1 MITEQLSPCSI
12 FRACPTPKSVKSCAS
27 QKERYVRGSFTRT
40 DSCKITWTNFGKT
53 LSRNDEEMD
62 EFDDN
67 EIARLLRLK
76 RYEQPPPGYFENF
89 LHEFHRRQRDELLRQ
104 PLWRIFLERA
114 QNFMSQLDMRSLA
127 SYPTAVAAVLVCAA
141 IFSLKVYQQPETAR
155 VATQSPLTLSM
166 PLNVEEEWNLASP
179 PVGTQIFRTQ
189 PVRSFRESAQ
199 THRAAPPRY
208 VLDSVPVSYEPTFR
222 F

>member
-1 MITEQLSPCSI
+1 
-12 FRACPTPKSVKSCAS
+12 
-27 QKERYVRGSFTRT
+27 
-40 DSCKITWTNFGKT
+40 
-53 LSRNDEEMD
+53 MD
-62 EFDDN
+62 EFDDR

-104 PLWRIFLERA
+104 PLWRICLERA
-114 QNFMSQLDMRSLA
+114 HTFMLGLDVLWVA
-127 SYPTAVAAVLVCAA
+127 SYPAAVTAVLVCAA
-141 IFSLKVYQQPETAR
+141 VISLKIYQQPETAR
-155 VATQSPLTLSM
+155 IALQSRPAISTPVSA
-166 PLNVEEEWNLASP
+166 EDEWNLASP
-179 PVGTQIFRTQ
+179 VSMQILRTQ
-189 PVRSFRESAQ
+189 PVRSFHESAQ

>member
-1 MITEQLSPCSI
+1 M
-12 FRACPTPKSVKSCAS
+12 
-27 QKERYVRGSFTRT
+27 
-40 DSCKITWTNFGKT
+40 N
-53 LSRNDEEMD
+53 
-62 EFDDN
+62 EFNDN

-89 LHEFHRRQRDELLRQ
+89 LHEFHRRQRDEMLRQ
-104 PLWRIFLERA
+104 PLWRICLERA
-114 QNFMSQLDMRSLA
+114 HGLMLRLDVRSLA
-127 SYPTAVAAVLVCAA
+127 SYPAAVAAVLVCAA
-141 IFSLKVYQQPETAR
+141 VVSLKIYQQPETAR
-155 VATQSPLTLSM
+155 VALQSPPALSM
-166 PLNVEEEWNLASP
+166 PVDAQVQWNLASP
-179 PVGTQIFRTQ
+179 PVAPQILRTQ

>member
-1 MITEQLSPCSI
+1 
-12 FRACPTPKSVKSCAS
+12 
-27 QKERYVRGSFTRT
+27 
-40 DSCKITWTNFGKT
+40 
-53 LSRNDEEMD
+53 MD
-62 EFDDN
+62 EFNDN

-76 RYEQPPPGYFENF
+76 RYEQPPPGYFDNF

-104 PLWRIFLERA
+104 PLWRICLERA
-114 QNFMSQLDMRSLA
+114 QNFMSQLDIRSLA

-141 IFSLKVYQQPETAR
+141 VISLKVYQQPETAR
-155 VATQSPLTLSM
+155 VAIRSPLTLSA
-166 PLNVEEEWNLASP
+166 PVNAEQEWNLASP
-179 PVGTQIFRTQ
+179 VATQMFRMQ

-208 VLDSVPVSYEPTFR
+208 VLDSVPVSYEATFR